1 MSQTKIKCPN
11 CGFDFNADEVLFHQ
25 AEEKAR
31 KIYETKLSEQLSSV
45 NKRKEDVEA
54 EYLKV
59 RKLKEEQDD
68 IIRRKLLDEKKRLEE
83 ETYFKAKKEV
93 EFDMLKLK
101 QDYEIKMKE
110 NNQLKKKEVEILNK
124 ERELREKRD
133 QLEID
138 VEKKLLDREKEI
150 QQKAA
155 AKENEKFLLQKK
167 EFEKQIEEQK
177 KVNLEQKRREKE
189 LTDRES
195 ELIAKNDQDK
205 REIEK
210 GFEEK
215 ILQIENTI
223 ALREKEKNEKI
234 RIEYIKQFDDQR
246 KLIEE
251 LKNREVEMLRREHEL
266 KEAAEH
272 SEIESKKKFLEQQK
286 ALEDKIVKREEEKF
300 ELKIRERE
308 KMLEDQKRLIE
319 EMKRKS
325 EQGSSNLQGE
335 VQEIAIEEFLKINF
349 PFDKIIDVKKGERGA
364 DALHLVINNLQQE
377 CGKIIYESKR
387 TQAFS
392 ERWIDKLKD
401 DQKSSGA
408 EIAVIVTEAMPRDMD
423 RFGLRNGV
431 WVCTFN
437 EIKAFAFVLR
447 EMLLMTHSVRSVQE
461 NKGDKKEMIY
471 NYLTSNEFRQQVE
484 AIVEGFTAMQNDLL
498 KEKVA
503 MEKIWS
509 TREKQIRKVLTNTS
523 SMYGSIQGLAGNS
536 MESIRALELP
546 ETNGE

>member
-401 DQKSSGA
+401 DQKFAGA

>member
-177 KVNLEQKRREKE
+177 KVNLEQKLREKE
-189 LTDRES
+189 LRERES

-401 DQKSSGA
+401 DQKFAGA